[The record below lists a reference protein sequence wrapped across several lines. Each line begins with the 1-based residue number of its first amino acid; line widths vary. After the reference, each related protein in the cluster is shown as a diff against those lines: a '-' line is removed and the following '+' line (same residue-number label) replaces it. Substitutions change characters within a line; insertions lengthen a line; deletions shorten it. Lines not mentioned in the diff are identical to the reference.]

1 MRTLN
6 VFTFNELSETAK
18 LKAVECYR
26 AYRGGN
32 DFYFSEYKASLEAFA
47 EDVGITIKD
56 WSYGLDGCSVRFDL
70 GDREGLDT
78 MTGARAYAWVV
89 NNVKGLRPGPRV
101 YTVSREVNLHGFT
114 RNERIVKRVSRVY
127 RADDCCNYTGV
138 CCDEDLMK
146 PFREFLLKPDSRQ
159 VEDLIKEAIDS
170 YCCAL
175 HDDLEYHE
183 SDEFLTEE
191 LINGDSPEF
200 FENGTIYA

>member
-26 AYRGGN
+26 AYRGGD
-32 DFYFSEYKASLEAFA
+32 DFYFSEYKASLAAFA
-47 EDVGITIKD
+47 DDIGININD
-56 WSYGLDGCSVRFDL
+56 WSYGLDGCTVDFDFGEL
-70 GDREGLDT
+70 EILNT
-78 MTGARAYAWVV
+78 IKGARAYAWVV

-101 YTVSREVNLHGFT
+101 YAVSREVNSHGFT

-146 PFREFLLKPDSRQ
+146 PFREFLLKPDGRS
-159 VEDLIKEAIDS
+159 VEDLINEAIDS

-175 HDDLEYHE
+175 QADLEYHE
-183 SDEFLTEE
+183 SDEFITEE
-191 LINGDSPEF
+191 LINGDTPEF
-200 FENGTIYA
+200 FENGAIYA

>member
-6 VFTFNELSETAK
+6 VFTFNELSDTAK
-18 LKAVECYR
+18 QKAVESYR
-26 AYRGGN
+26 AYRGGD
-32 DFYFSEYKASLEAFA
+32 DFYFSGYKASLEAFA

-70 GDREGLDT
+70 GDREGLET
-78 MTGARAYAWVV
+78 MTGARAYTWIV

-101 YTVSREVNLHGFT
+101 YAVSREVNHHGFT

-127 RADDCCNYTGV
+127 RTEDCCNYTGV
-138 CCDEDLMK
+138 CSDEDLLQ
-146 PFREFLLKPDSRQ
+146 PFREFLVKPDSRTIA
-159 VEDLIKEAIDS
+159 DLINDAIDS
-170 YCCAL
+170 YCSAL
-175 HDDLEYHE
+175 QADLEYHE

-191 LINGDSPEF
+191 LINGDTPEF

>member
-6 VFTFNELSETAK
+6 VFTFNELSDSAK
-18 LKAVECYR
+18 PKAVECYR
-26 AYRGGN
+26 AYRSGD
-32 DFYFSEYKASLEAFA
+32 DFDYSEYKASLEAFA
-47 EDVGITIKD
+47 EDIGITIKD

-78 MTGARAYAWVV
+78 MTGARAYTWIA

-101 YTVSREVNLHGFT
+101 YTISREVNRHGFT
-114 RNERIVKRVSRVY
+114 RNERIVKRVSGVY

-138 CCDEDLMK
+138 FCDENLMQ
-146 PFREFLLKPDSRQ
+146 PFREFLIKPDSRTIA
-159 VEDLIKEAIDS
+159 DLINEAIDS
-170 YCCAL
+170 YCSAL
-175 HDDLEYHE
+175 QGDLEYQE

-191 LINGDSPEF
+191 LINGDTPEF

>member
-26 AYRGGN
+26 AYRGGD

-47 EDVGITIKD
+47 DDIGININN
-56 WSYGLDGCSVRFDL
+56 WSYGLDGCTVDFDFGEL
-70 GDREGLDT
+70 EILNT
-78 MTGARAYAWVV
+78 ITGARAYSWVV

-101 YTVSREVNLHGFT
+101 YAVSREVNRHGFT
-114 RNERIVKRVSRVY
+114 RNERIVKRVSGVY

-138 CCDEDLMK
+138 CCDEDLLQ
-146 PFREFLLKPDSRQ
+146 PFREFLSKPDSRS
-159 VEDLIKEAIDS
+159 VEDLINEAIDS
-170 YCCAL
+170 YCSAL
-175 HDDLEYHE
+175 QADLEYQD

-191 LINGDSPEF
+191 LVNGDSPEF

>member
-6 VFTFNELSETAK
+6 VFTYNELTEAAK
-18 LKAVECYR
+18 AKAVEAYR
-26 AYRGGN
+26 AYRGV
-32 DFYFSEYKASLEAFA
+32 DFGFSEYKASLSAFA
-47 EDVGITIKD
+47 DDIGINVLD
-56 WSYGLDGCSVRFDL
+56 WSYGLDGCSVNFDF
-70 GDREGLDT
+70 GDLEVLDT
-78 MTGARAYAWVV
+78 MTGARAYAWIV
-89 NNVKGLRPGPRV
+89 NNVKGLQPGPRV
-101 YTVSREVNLHGFT
+101 YAVWREVNRHGFT
-114 RNERIVKRVSRVY
+114 RNERVIKRVSGVY
-127 RADDCCNYTGV
+127 REDDCCNYTGV

-146 PFREFLLKPDSRQ
+146 PFREFLLKPDSRS

-175 HDDLEYHE
+175 HDDLAYHE

>member
-6 VFTFNELSETAK
+6 VFTFNELSDTAK
-18 LKAVECYR
+18 KKAVECYR
-26 AYRGGN
+26 AYRGGD
-32 DFYFSEYKASLEAFA
+32 DFYFSEYNASLEAFA
-47 EDVGITIKD
+47 DDIGININN
-56 WSYGLDGCSVRFDL
+56 WSYGLDCCTVDFDFGEL
-70 GDREGLDT
+70 EMLNT
-78 MTGARAYAWVV
+78 ITGARAYAWIV

-101 YTVSREVNLHGFT
+101 YAVSREVNSHGCI

-146 PFREFLLKPDSRQ
+146 PFREFLLKPDSRS

-175 HDDLEYHE
+175 HDELEYHE
-183 SDEFLTEE
+183 SDEFITEE
-191 LINGDSPEF
+191 LINGDTPEF

>member
-6 VFTFNELSETAK
+6 VFTFNELSDSAK
-18 LKAVECYR
+18 EKAVESYR
-26 AYRGGN
+26 AYRGGD

-47 EDVGITIKD
+47 EDIGITIKD

-70 GDREGLDT
+70 GDREGLET
-78 MTGARAYAWVV
+78 MTGARAYTWIV

-101 YTVSREVNLHGFT
+101 YAVSREVNHHGFT

-127 RADDCCNYTGV
+127 RTEDCCNYTGV
-138 CCDEDLMK
+138 CSDEDLLQ
-146 PFREFLLKPDSRQ
+146 PFREFLVKPDSRTIA
-159 VEDLIKEAIDS
+159 DLINDAIDS
-170 YCCAL
+170 YCSAL
-175 HDDLEYHE
+175 QADLEYHE

-191 LINGDSPEF
+191 LINGDTPEF

>member
-18 LKAVECYR
+18 QNAVESYR
-26 AYRGGN
+26 AYRGGD
-32 DFYFSEYKASLEAFA
+32 DFYFSEYKASLAAFA
-47 EDVGITIKD
+47 DDIGININN
-56 WSYGLDGCSVRFDL
+56 WSYGLDCCTVDFDFGEL
-70 GDREGLDT
+70 EMLDT
-78 MTGARAYAWVV
+78 ITGARAYAWIV

-101 YTVSREVNLHGFT
+101 YAVSREVNRHGFT

-127 RADDCCNYTGV
+127 RADDYCNYTGV
-138 CCDEDLMK
+138 CCDEYLLQ
-146 PFREFLLKPDSRQ
+146 PFREFLLKPDSRS

-183 SDEFLTEE
+183 SDEYLTEE
-191 LINGDSPEF
+191 LSNGDTPEF

>member
-6 VFTFNELSETAK
+6 VFTFNELSDTAK
-18 LKAVECYR
+18 QKAVECYR
-26 AYRGGN
+26 AYRGGD
-32 DFYFSEYKASLEAFA
+32 DFYFSEYKACLEAFA
-47 EDVGITIKD
+47 EDIGININN
-56 WSYGLDGCSVRFDL
+56 WSYGLDGCTVDFDFGEL
-70 GDREGLDT
+70 EILNT
-78 MTGARAYAWVV
+78 ITGARAYAWVV

-101 YTVSREVNLHGFT
+101 YAVSREVNRHGFT

-127 RADDCCNYTGV
+127 SADDYCNYTGV
-138 CCDEDLMK
+138 WCDEYLLQ
-146 PFREFLLKPDSRQ
+146 PFREFLVKPDSRS

-175 HDDLEYHE
+175 HDDLEFRE
-183 SDEFLTEE
+183 SDESLTEE